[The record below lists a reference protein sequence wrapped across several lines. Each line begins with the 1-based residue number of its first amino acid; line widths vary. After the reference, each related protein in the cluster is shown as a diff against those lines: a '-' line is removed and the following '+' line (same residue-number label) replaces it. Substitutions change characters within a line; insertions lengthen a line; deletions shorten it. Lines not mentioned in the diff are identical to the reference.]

1 MATEKEE
8 NLLCLIEVMKN
19 EMFLIGQTCFNAKW
33 IMRYELSKVAREA
46 DVEFDDM
53 METDFIREHDRAL
66 DGAVERILKV
76 IGLAEERVRELSVPR
91 VCDGE

>member
-8 NLLCLIEVMKN
+8 NLLCLVEVMKN
-19 EMFLIGQTCFNAKW
+19 EMLLIGQTCFDARW
-33 IMRYELSKVAREA
+33 ILRYELSKISRETEVPFDVVMEA
-46 DVEFDDM
+46 D
-53 METDFIREHDRAL
+53 FIHGHDCTL
-66 DGAVERILKV
+66 NDTVERILNI